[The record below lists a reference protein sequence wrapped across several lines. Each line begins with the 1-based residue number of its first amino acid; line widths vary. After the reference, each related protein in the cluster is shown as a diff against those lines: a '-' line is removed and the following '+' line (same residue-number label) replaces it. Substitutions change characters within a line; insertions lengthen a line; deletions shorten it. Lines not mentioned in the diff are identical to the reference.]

1 MKYKM
6 GDIVERVHGNVD
18 RFTTDL
24 KYYVAGEQF
33 ESRELLITRKGL
45 LTPETVN
52 LLGFKFHFPFKS
64 GDVLF
69 MARSPHLRKAG
80 MVTFD
85 GICSDASYILRSKDE
100 SILLQR
106 FLPFIVQSDLMWDY
120 FNAHKTGSVNPLLN
134 WKEFCRFEI
143 ELPTIEEQ
151 ERFATLLWAIERAR
165 TSYKNLLTQMD
176 ELVKSQFVEMSRT
189 WKGLREP
196 LSSFISTIT
205 YGFTNPM
212 TDTEE
217 GPWKVTAKDVGN
229 GRIDYS
235 TARRTSQEEY
245 DMLTDKSKPH
255 IGDIL
260 LTKDGT
266 LGRVALVTQDNICI
280 NQSVA
285 LIRCNERV
293 LPEFL
298 TSILQMPEYQEEM
311 LANAGGV
318 TVKHLYITRVDKMMM
333 LIPSVLDQQA
343 WLTFVGQTDK
353 SKLAIQQALDS
364 LEKSRNAIM
373 KKVFG

>member
-1 MKYKM
+1 
-6 GDIVERVHGNVD
+6 
-18 RFTTDL
+18 
-24 KYYVAGEQF
+24 
-33 ESRELLITRKGL
+33 
-45 LTPETVN
+45 
-52 LLGFKFHFPFKS
+52 
-64 GDVLF
+64 
-69 MARSPHLRKAG
+69 
-80 MVTFD
+80 
-85 GICSDASYILRSKDE
+85 
-100 SILLQR
+100 
-106 FLPFIVQSDLMWDY
+106 
-120 FNAHKTGSVNPLLN
+120 
-134 WKEFCRFEI
+134 
-143 ELPTIEEQ
+143 
-151 ERFATLLWAIERAR
+151 
-165 TSYKNLLTQMD
+165 
-176 ELVKSQFVEMSRT
+176 MSRT
-189 WKGLREP
+189 WKDLREP

-353 SKLAIQQALDS
+353 SKFTCALQEKMLNVASQVTISYGNMIQS
-364 LEKSRNAIM
+364 Y
-373 KKVFG
+373 